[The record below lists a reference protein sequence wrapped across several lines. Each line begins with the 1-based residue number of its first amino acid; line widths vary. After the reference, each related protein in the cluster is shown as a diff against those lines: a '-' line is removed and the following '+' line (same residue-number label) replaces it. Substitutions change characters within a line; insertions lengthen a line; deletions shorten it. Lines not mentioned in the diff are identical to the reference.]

1 MLRGT
6 RENISLLASISNC
19 AGVMA
24 LCFVL
29 LATTVVVSP
38 QNLHSSLLQPAYAQ
52 QVEEEEGEEGT
63 TDTGTEEEG
72 EEGTTTTTTTEP
84 VTAEITSNYT
94 ADDDHVAPATVSFA
108 ADASGG
114 TGPYTVNWNFGDDSE
129 ESDEQSVVHTFTE
142 AGNYTVTL
150 TVTDSEDQT
159 ATDTLE
165 ITVEESSEEPATDE
179 EPPATESLAAEI
191 TSNATSGN
199 APATFSFDANAS
211 GGTGPYTVNWN
222 FGDDSEESDEQS
234 VVHTFTEAGNY
245 TVTLTVT
252 DSEDQTAT
260 DTLEITVEESS
271 EEPATD
277 EEPPATESLAAE
289 ITSNA
294 TSGNAPATFSF
305 DANASGGTG
314 PYTVN
319 WNFGDDSEES
329 DEQSVVHTFTEAGN
343 YTVTL
348 TATDSTGETATD
360 TLEITDEEPPATE
373 SLAAE
378 ITSNATSGNAPAT
391 FSFAADASGGTG
403 PYTVNWNFGD
413 DSEESDEQSVV
424 HTFTEAGNY
433 TVTLTATDSTGETA
447 SDTLEITVEE
457 SPTDEEPVALSEGGT
472 DKWGIKELYPTAS
485 NGPTWYIREV
495 EDPTTDSLF
504 YYGIYEGTTIKSIGT
519 GVWQVDARS
528 GTQEHGIRM
537 HVDSPTGKW
546 KNTEMTGYF
555 NIHSGDDQFTMI
567 ARHGPSYH
575 DNGGCEAYGYYALT
589 AVDGQVFFK
598 KKLYHFNNGYT
609 KRLAQVNALGDIHD
623 EWVGMK
629 FAVYDLPNGD
639 VKLELWIDKGDMTNK
654 WQKETE
660 LIDKGNLAVTG
671 GDDCGR
677 DATDK
682 IDSGTRVSFRADNSL
697 FDFKKLSVREIQEG
711 STPASTTEDTTPAS
725 TTEDTTPAS
734 TTEDTTTEDT
744 TPAST
749 TEDTTTEDTTPEDTT
764 PASTTEDTTTE
775 EDLSTEDLIPSGLRS
790 W

>member
-24 LCFVL
+24 LCFLL
-29 LATTVVVSP
+29 LATTVVILP

-72 EEGTTTTTTTEP
+72 EEGTTDTGTEEEGEEGTTTESL
-84 VTAEITSNYT
+84 TAEISSNYT
-94 ADDDHVAPATVSFA
+94 AEEDHVAPATFSFA

-129 ESDEQSVVHTFTE
+129 ESDEQSVVHTFNE

-150 TVTDSEDQT
+150 TITDSEGET

-165 ITVEESSEEPATDE
+165 LTVEESSEEPPTDE
-179 EPPATESLAAEI
+179 EPSTTESLTAESLTAEI
-191 TSNATSGN
+191 ISNYTAEEDHV
-199 APATFSFDANAS
+199 APATFSFNATIA
-211 GGTGPYTVNWN
+211 GGTEPYTVNWN

-234 VVHTFTEAGNY
+234 VVHTFNEAGNY
-245 TVTLTVT
+245 TVTLTAT
-252 DSEDQTAT
+252 DSTDETAT
-260 DTLEITVEESS
+260 DTLELTVEESS
-271 EEPATD
+271 EEPPTD
-277 EEPPATESLAAE
+277 EEPSATESLTAESLTAE
-289 ITSNA
+289 IISNYTA
-294 TSGNAPATFSF
+294 EEDHVAPATFSF
-305 DANASGGTG
+305 NATIAGGTE

-360 TLEITDEEPPATE
+360 TLEIT
-373 SLAAE
+373 
-378 ITSNATSGNAPAT
+378 
-391 FSFAADASGGTG
+391 
-403 PYTVNWNFGD
+403 
-413 DSEESDEQSVV
+413 
-424 HTFTEAGNY
+424 
-433 TVTLTATDSTGETA
+433 
-447 SDTLEITVEE
+447 VEE
-457 SPTDEEPVALSEGGT
+457 SPTDEEPVPLSEGGT
-472 DKWGIKELYPTAS
+472 DEWGIKELYPTAS

-575 DNGGCEAYGYYALT
+575 DNGGCEA
-589 AVDGQVFFK
+589 
-598 KKLYHFNNGYT
+598 
-609 KRLAQVNALGDIHD
+609 
-623 EWVGMK
+623 
-629 FAVYDLPNGD
+629 
-639 VKLELWIDKGDMTNK
+639 
-654 WQKETE
+654 
-660 LIDKGNLAVTG
+660 
-671 GDDCGR
+671 
-677 DATDK
+677 
-682 IDSGTRVSFRADNSL
+682 
-697 FDFKKLSVREIQEG
+697 
-711 STPASTTEDTTPAS
+711 
-725 TTEDTTPAS
+725 
-734 TTEDTTTEDT
+734 
-744 TPAST
+744 
-749 TEDTTTEDTTPEDTT
+749 
-764 PASTTEDTTTE
+764 
-775 EDLSTEDLIPSGLRS
+775 
-790 W
+790 

>member
-24 LCFVL
+24 LCFLL
-29 LATTVVVSP
+29 LATTAVVLP

-72 EEGTTTTTTTEP
+72 EEGTTTTTTEP
-84 VTAEITSNYT
+84 VAAEIISNYT
-94 ADDDHVAPATVSFA
+94 AEEDH
-108 ADASGG
+108 G
-114 TGPYTVNWNFGDDSE
+114 
-129 ESDEQSVVHTFTE
+129 
-142 AGNYTVTL
+142 
-150 TVTDSEDQT
+150 
-159 ATDTLE
+159 
-165 ITVEESSEEPATDE
+165 
-179 EPPATESLAAEI
+179 
-191 TSNATSGN
+191 
-199 APATFSFDANAS
+199 
-211 GGTGPYTVNWN
+211 
-222 FGDDSEESDEQS
+222 
-234 VVHTFTEAGNY
+234 
-245 TVTLTVT
+245 
-252 DSEDQTAT
+252 
-260 DTLEITVEESS
+260 
-271 EEPATD
+271 
-277 EEPPATESLAAE
+277 
-289 ITSNA
+289 
-294 TSGNAPATFSF
+294 
-305 DANASGGTG
+305 
-314 PYTVN
+314 
-319 WNFGDDSEES
+319 
-329 DEQSVVHTFTEAGN
+329 
-343 YTVTL
+343 
-348 TATDSTGETATD
+348 
-360 TLEITDEEPPATE
+360 
-373 SLAAE
+373 
-378 ITSNATSGNAPAT
+378 APAT

-413 DSEESDEQSVV
+413 DSEESDEQTVSHTFTEAGNYTVTLTATDSTGETATDTLEITIEESSEEPATDEEPPATESLTAEISSNDTEEDVDVAPATFSFDANASGGTEPYTVNWNFGDDSEESDEESVV
-424 HTFTEAGNY
+424 HTFNEAGNY

-447 SDTLEITVEE
+447 SDTLEITVKE
-457 SPTDEEPVALSEGGT
+457 SSGEPATDEEPVPLSEGGT

-485 NGPTWYIREV
+485 NGPTWYISEV
-495 EDPTTDSLF
+495 KDPTTDSLF

-589 AVDGQVFFK
+589 AVDGQVYFK

-629 FAVYDLPNGD
+629 FVVYDLPNGD

-725 TTEDTTPAS
+725 TTEDTTTEDT

-744 TPAST
+744 
-749 TEDTTTEDTTPEDTT
+749 
-764 PASTTEDTTTE
+764 TTEDTTTE
-775 EDLSTEDLIPSGLRS
+775 EDLSREDLIPSGLRS
-790 W
+790 WLNF

>member
-24 LCFVL
+24 LCFL
-29 LATTVVVSP
+29 LVTTTVVVLP

-72 EEGTTTTTTTEP
+72 TTDTGTEEEGTTDTGTEEEQLDDTVVLTNLQRVVELAGVTDP
-84 VTAEITSNYT
+84 AGLSQLAGASDSEALAEIPGITSPEAIDAIAGASNLSELAELVGLSIDDLLREVLPEQPPTDEEPPATDSLTAEIISNYT
-94 ADDDHVAPATVSFA
+94 AADDHVAPETISFA
-108 ADASGG
+108 ANVSGG
-114 TGPYTVNWNFGDDSE
+114 TEPSTVNWNFGDDSE
-129 ESDEQSVVHTFTE
+129 ESDEESVVHTFNE

-165 ITVEESSEEPATDE
+165 ITVEESS
-179 EPPATESLAAEI
+179 
-191 TSNATSGN
+191 
-199 APATFSFDANAS
+199 
-211 GGTGPYTVNWN
+211 
-222 FGDDSEESDEQS
+222 
-234 VVHTFTEAGNY
+234 
-245 TVTLTVT
+245 
-252 DSEDQTAT
+252 
-260 DTLEITVEESS
+260 
-271 EEPATD
+271 
-277 EEPPATESLAAE
+277 
-289 ITSNA
+289 
-294 TSGNAPATFSF
+294 
-305 DANASGGTG
+305 
-314 PYTVN
+314 
-319 WNFGDDSEES
+319 
-329 DEQSVVHTFTEAGN
+329 
-343 YTVTL
+343 
-348 TATDSTGETATD
+348 
-360 TLEITDEEPPATE
+360 
-373 SLAAE
+373 
-378 ITSNATSGNAPAT
+378 
-391 FSFAADASGGTG
+391 
-403 PYTVNWNFGD
+403 
-413 DSEESDEQSVV
+413 
-424 HTFTEAGNY
+424 
-433 TVTLTATDSTGETA
+433 
-447 SDTLEITVEE
+447 
-457 SPTDEEPVALSEGGT
+457 TDEEPVPPIEGGT

-495 EDPTTDSLF
+495 NDPTTDSLF

-734 TTEDTTTEDT
+734 TTEDTTPASTTEDT

-749 TEDTTTEDTTPEDTT
+749 TEDTTTEDTTPG
-764 PASTTEDTTTE
+764 

-790 W
+790 WLN

>member
-6 RENISLLASISNC
+6 RENISFLASISNC

-24 LCFVL
+24 LCFLL
-29 LATTVVVSP
+29 LATTVVVLP
-38 QNLHSSLLQPAYAQ
+38 QNLHSSPLQPAYAQ

-63 TDTGTEEEG
+63 TDTGTGEEGEEGTTDTGTGEEG
-72 EEGTTTTTTTEP
+72 EEGTTTTEP
-84 VTAEITSNYT
+84 MTAEIISNYT
-94 ADDDHVAPATVSFA
+94 ADVDHVAPETISFA

-129 ESDEQSVVHTFTE
+129 ESDEQTVSHTFTE

-150 TVTDSEDQT
+150 TATDSTGET

-179 EPPATESLAAEI
+179 EPLATDEEPLATDEEPLATESLAAEI
-191 TSNATSGN
+191 TSNSTSGN

-222 FGDDSEESDEQS
+222 FGDDSEESDEES
-234 VVHTFTEAGNY
+234 VVHTFTEA
-245 TVTLTVT
+245 
-252 DSEDQTAT
+252 D
-260 DTLEITVEESS
+260 
-271 EEPATD
+271 
-277 EEPPATESLAAE
+277 
-289 ITSNA
+289 
-294 TSGNAPATFSF
+294 
-305 DANASGGTG
+305 
-314 PYTVN
+314 
-319 WNFGDDSEES
+319 
-329 DEQSVVHTFTEAGN
+329 N

-360 TLEITDEEPPATE
+360 TLEIT
-373 SLAAE
+373 
-378 ITSNATSGNAPAT
+378 
-391 FSFAADASGGTG
+391 
-403 PYTVNWNFGD
+403 
-413 DSEESDEQSVV
+413 
-424 HTFTEAGNY
+424 
-433 TVTLTATDSTGETA
+433 
-447 SDTLEITVEE
+447 VEE
-457 SPTDEEPVALSEGGT
+457 SPTDEEPVPLSEGGT

-567 ARHGPSYH
+567 ARHGTSYH

-744 TPAST
+744 TTEDTTPAST
-749 TEDTTTEDTTPEDTT
+749 TEDTTTEDTTP
-764 PASTTEDTTTE
+764 E

-790 W
+790 WLSY

>member
-24 LCFVL
+24 LCFLL
-29 LATTVVVSP
+29 LATTAVVLP

-72 EEGTTTTTTTEP
+72 EEGTTTTTTEP
-84 VTAEITSNYT
+84 VAAEIISNYT
-94 ADDDHVAPATVSFA
+94 AEEDH
-108 ADASGG
+108 G
-114 TGPYTVNWNFGDDSE
+114 
-129 ESDEQSVVHTFTE
+129 
-142 AGNYTVTL
+142 
-150 TVTDSEDQT
+150 
-159 ATDTLE
+159 
-165 ITVEESSEEPATDE
+165 
-179 EPPATESLAAEI
+179 
-191 TSNATSGN
+191 
-199 APATFSFDANAS
+199 
-211 GGTGPYTVNWN
+211 
-222 FGDDSEESDEQS
+222 
-234 VVHTFTEAGNY
+234 
-245 TVTLTVT
+245 
-252 DSEDQTAT
+252 
-260 DTLEITVEESS
+260 
-271 EEPATD
+271 
-277 EEPPATESLAAE
+277 
-289 ITSNA
+289 
-294 TSGNAPATFSF
+294 
-305 DANASGGTG
+305 
-314 PYTVN
+314 
-319 WNFGDDSEES
+319 
-329 DEQSVVHTFTEAGN
+329 
-343 YTVTL
+343 
-348 TATDSTGETATD
+348 
-360 TLEITDEEPPATE
+360 
-373 SLAAE
+373 
-378 ITSNATSGNAPAT
+378 APAT

-413 DSEESDEQSVV
+413 DSEESDEQTVS

-447 SDTLEITVEE
+447 TDTLEITIEESSEEPATDEEPPATESLTAEISSNYTAEEDHVAPATFSFNATIAGGTEPYTVNWNFGDDSEESDEESVVHTFNEAGNYTVTLTITDSEGETATDTLELTVEE
-457 SPTDEEPVALSEGGT
+457 SPTDEEPVPLSEGGT
-472 DKWGIKELYPTAS
+472 DEWGIKELYPTAS

-744 TPAST
+744 T
-749 TEDTTTEDTTPEDTT
+749 EDTTPEDTT
-764 PASTTEDTTTE
+764 TG

-790 W
+790 WLN

>member
-6 RENISLLASISNC
+6 RENISFLASISNC

-24 LCFVL
+24 LCFLL
-29 LATTVVVSP
+29 LATTVVVLP
-38 QNLHSSLLQPAYAQ
+38 QNLHSSPLQPAYAQ

-63 TDTGTEEEG
+63 TDTGTGEEGEEGTTDTGTGEEG
-72 EEGTTTTTTTEP
+72 EEGTTTTEP
-84 VTAEITSNYT
+84 MTAEIISNYT
-94 ADDDHVAPATVSFA
+94 ADVDHVAPETISFA

-129 ESDEQSVVHTFTE
+129 ESDEQTVSHTFTE

-150 TVTDSEDQT
+150 TATDSTGET

-179 EPPATESLAAEI
+179 EPLATDEEPLATDEEPLATESLAAEI
-191 TSNATSGN
+191 TSNSTSGN

-222 FGDDSEESDEQS
+222 FGDDSEESDEES
-234 VVHTFTEAGNY
+234 VVHTFTEA
-245 TVTLTVT
+245 
-252 DSEDQTAT
+252 D
-260 DTLEITVEESS
+260 
-271 EEPATD
+271 
-277 EEPPATESLAAE
+277 
-289 ITSNA
+289 
-294 TSGNAPATFSF
+294 
-305 DANASGGTG
+305 
-314 PYTVN
+314 
-319 WNFGDDSEES
+319 
-329 DEQSVVHTFTEAGN
+329 N

-360 TLEITDEEPPATE
+360 TLEIT
-373 SLAAE
+373 
-378 ITSNATSGNAPAT
+378 
-391 FSFAADASGGTG
+391 
-403 PYTVNWNFGD
+403 
-413 DSEESDEQSVV
+413 
-424 HTFTEAGNY
+424 
-433 TVTLTATDSTGETA
+433 
-447 SDTLEITVEE
+447 VEE
-457 SPTDEEPVALSEGGT
+457 SPTDEEPVPLSEGGT

-567 ARHGPSYH
+567 ARHGTSYH

-711 STPASTTEDTTPAS
+711 STPASTTEDTTTEDTTTEDTTPAS
-725 TTEDTTPAS
+725 TTEDTTTEDTTPAS

-749 TEDTTTEDTTPEDTT
+749 TEDTTTEDTTPE
-764 PASTTEDTTTE
+764 

-790 W
+790 WLSY

>member
-19 AGVMA
+19 AGVMT
-24 LCFVL
+24 LCFLL
-29 LATTVVVSP
+29 LATTVVVLP

-63 TDTGTEEEG
+63 TDTGTGEEG
-72 EEGTTTTTTTEP
+72 EEGTTDTGTGEEGEEGTTDTGTGEEQLDDTVVLTNLQRVVELAGITDPSGLSEIAGASDSDEVAEIAGASYSEALAETPGITSPEAIDAIAGASNLEELAELVGLSIDDLMNEVLPEQPPTDGEPPATESLA
-84 VTAEITSNYT
+84 AEITSNAT
-94 ADDDHVAPATVSFA
+94 SGNAPATISFA
-108 ADASGG
+108 ANASGG

-129 ESDEQSVVHTFTE
+129 ESDEESVVHTFTE

-165 ITVEESSEEPATDE
+165 VAVEESSTD
-179 EPPATESLAAEI
+179 
-191 TSNATSGN
+191 G
-199 APATFSFDANAS
+199 
-211 GGTGPYTVNWN
+211 
-222 FGDDSEESDEQS
+222 
-234 VVHTFTEAGNY
+234 
-245 TVTLTVT
+245 
-252 DSEDQTAT
+252 
-260 DTLEITVEESS
+260 
-271 EEPATD
+271 
-277 EEPPATESLAAE
+277 
-289 ITSNA
+289 
-294 TSGNAPATFSF
+294 
-305 DANASGGTG
+305 
-314 PYTVN
+314 
-319 WNFGDDSEES
+319 
-329 DEQSVVHTFTEAGN
+329 
-343 YTVTL
+343 
-348 TATDSTGETATD
+348 
-360 TLEITDEEPPATE
+360 
-373 SLAAE
+373 
-378 ITSNATSGNAPAT
+378 
-391 FSFAADASGGTG
+391 
-403 PYTVNWNFGD
+403 
-413 DSEESDEQSVV
+413 
-424 HTFTEAGNY
+424 
-433 TVTLTATDSTGETA
+433 
-447 SDTLEITVEE
+447 
-457 SPTDEEPVALSEGGT
+457 EPVPPIEGGT

-495 EDPTTDSLF
+495 NDPTTDPLF

-598 KKLYHFNNGYT
+598 KKLYHFNDGYT
-609 KRLAQVNALGDIHD
+609 KRLASVNALGDIHD
-623 EWVGMK
+623 DWVGMK
-629 FAVYDLPNGD
+629 FVVYDLPNGD

-711 STPASTTEDTTPAS
+711 STPASTTEDTT
-725 TTEDTTPAS
+725 TEDTTPAS

-744 TPAST
+744 TTEDTT
-749 TEDTTTEDTTPEDTT
+749 TEDTTTEDTTP
-764 PASTTEDTTTE
+764 E

-790 W
+790 WLNF

>member
-52 QVEEEEGEEGT
+52 QVEEGEEGTTDTGTEEEGEEGT

-72 EEGTTTTTTTEP
+72 EEGTTTTTTEP

-94 ADDDHVAPATVSFA
+94 ADDDHV
-108 ADASGG
+108 
-114 TGPYTVNWNFGDDSE
+114 
-129 ESDEQSVVHTFTE
+129 
-142 AGNYTVTL
+142 
-150 TVTDSEDQT
+150 
-159 ATDTLE
+159 
-165 ITVEESSEEPATDE
+165 
-179 EPPATESLAAEI
+179 
-191 TSNATSGN
+191 
-199 APATFSFDANAS
+199 
-211 GGTGPYTVNWN
+211 
-222 FGDDSEESDEQS
+222 
-234 VVHTFTEAGNY
+234 
-245 TVTLTVT
+245 
-252 DSEDQTAT
+252 
-260 DTLEITVEESS
+260 
-271 EEPATD
+271 
-277 EEPPATESLAAE
+277 
-289 ITSNA
+289 
-294 TSGNAPATFSF
+294 
-305 DANASGGTG
+305 
-314 PYTVN
+314 
-319 WNFGDDSEES
+319 
-329 DEQSVVHTFTEAGN
+329 
-343 YTVTL
+343 
-348 TATDSTGETATD
+348 
-360 TLEITDEEPPATE
+360 
-373 SLAAE
+373 
-378 ITSNATSGNAPAT
+378 APAT

-413 DSEESDEQSVV
+413 DSEESDEQTVS
-424 HTFTEAGNY
+424 HTFNEAGNY

-447 SDTLEITVEE
+447 SDTLEITIEE
-457 SPTDEEPVALSEGGT
+457 SSEEPATDEEPVPLSEGGT

-485 NGPTWYIREV
+485 NGPTWYISEV
-495 EDPTTDSLF
+495 KDPTTDSLF

-609 KRLAQVNALGDIHD
+609 KRLASVNALGDIHD
-623 EWVGMK
+623 DWVGMK
-629 FAVYDLPNGD
+629 FVVYDLPNGD

-725 TTEDTTPAS
+725 TTEDTT
-734 TTEDTTTEDT
+734 TEDT

-749 TEDTTTEDTTPEDTT
+749 TEDTTPEDTTPEDTT
-764 PASTTEDTTTE
+764 PASTTEDTT
-775 EDLSTEDLIPSGLRS
+775 P
-790 W
+790 

>member
-6 RENISLLASISNC
+6 RENISFLASISNC

-24 LCFVL
+24 LCFLL
-29 LATTVVVSP
+29 LATTVVVLP
-38 QNLHSSLLQPAYAQ
+38 QNLHSSPLQPAYAQ

-63 TDTGTEEEG
+63 TDTGTGEEGEEGTTDTGTGEEG
-72 EEGTTTTTTTEP
+72 EEGTTTTEP
-84 VTAEITSNYT
+84 MTAEIISNYT
-94 ADDDHVAPATVSFA
+94 ADVDHVAPETISFA

-129 ESDEQSVVHTFTE
+129 ESDEQTVSHTFTE

-150 TVTDSEDQT
+150 TATDSTGET

-179 EPPATESLAAEI
+179 EPLATDEEPLATDEEPLATESLAAEI
-191 TSNATSGN
+191 TSNSTSGN

-222 FGDDSEESDEQS
+222 FGDDSEESDEES
-234 VVHTFTEAGNY
+234 VVHTFTEA
-245 TVTLTVT
+245 
-252 DSEDQTAT
+252 D
-260 DTLEITVEESS
+260 
-271 EEPATD
+271 
-277 EEPPATESLAAE
+277 
-289 ITSNA
+289 
-294 TSGNAPATFSF
+294 
-305 DANASGGTG
+305 
-314 PYTVN
+314 
-319 WNFGDDSEES
+319 
-329 DEQSVVHTFTEAGN
+329 N

-360 TLEITDEEPPATE
+360 TLEIT
-373 SLAAE
+373 
-378 ITSNATSGNAPAT
+378 
-391 FSFAADASGGTG
+391 
-403 PYTVNWNFGD
+403 
-413 DSEESDEQSVV
+413 
-424 HTFTEAGNY
+424 
-433 TVTLTATDSTGETA
+433 
-447 SDTLEITVEE
+447 VEE
-457 SPTDEEPVALSEGGT
+457 SPTDEEPVPLSEGGT

-567 ARHGPSYH
+567 ARHGTSYH

-711 STPASTTEDTTPAS
+711 STPASTTEDTT
-725 TTEDTTPAS
+725 TEDTTPAS

-749 TEDTTTEDTTPEDTT
+749 TEDTTTEDTTPE
-764 PASTTEDTTTE
+764 

-790 W
+790 WLSY

>member
-24 LCFVL
+24 LCFLL
-29 LATTVVVSP
+29 LATTVVVLP

-52 QVEEEEGEEGT
+52 QVEEEGEEGTTDTGTGEEGEEGT
-63 TDTGTEEEG
+63 TDTGTGEEG
-72 EEGTTTTTTTEP
+72 EEGTTDTGTGEEQLDDTVVLTNLQRVVELAG
-84 VTAEITSNYT
+84 VTDPSGLSEIAAASDSDEVAEI
-94 ADDDHVAPATVSFA
+94 AG
-108 ADASGG
+108 AS
-114 TGPYTVNWNFGDDSE
+114 DSE
-129 ESDEQSVVHTFTE
+129 ALAETPGITSPEAIDAIAGASNLQELAELVGLSIDDLMNEVLPEQPP
-142 AGNYTVTL
+142 
-150 TVTDSEDQT
+150 
-159 ATDTLE
+159 
-165 ITVEESSEEPATDE
+165 IDE

-199 APATFSFDANAS
+199 APATFTFDANAS

-222 FGDDSEESDEQS
+222 FGDDSEESDE
-234 VVHTFTEAGNY
+234 E
-245 TVTLTVT
+245 
-252 DSEDQTAT
+252 
-260 DTLEITVEESS
+260 
-271 EEPATD
+271 
-277 EEPPATESLAAE
+277 
-289 ITSNA
+289 
-294 TSGNAPATFSF
+294 
-305 DANASGGTG
+305 
-314 PYTVN
+314 
-319 WNFGDDSEES
+319 
-329 DEQSVVHTFTEAGN
+329 SVVHTFTEAGN

-348 TATDSTGETATD
+348 TATDSEDQTATD
-360 TLEITDEEPPATE
+360 TLEIA
-373 SLAAE
+373 
-378 ITSNATSGNAPAT
+378 
-391 FSFAADASGGTG
+391 
-403 PYTVNWNFGD
+403 
-413 DSEESDEQSVV
+413 
-424 HTFTEAGNY
+424 
-433 TVTLTATDSTGETA
+433 
-447 SDTLEITVEE
+447 VEE
-457 SPTDEEPVALSEGGT
+457 SSTDEEPVPPIEGGT

-495 EDPTTDSLF
+495 NDPTTDSLF

-609 KRLAQVNALGDIHD
+609 KRLASVNALGDIHD
-623 EWVGMK
+623 DWVGMK
-629 FAVYDLPNGD
+629 FVVYDLPNGD

-654 WQKETE
+654 WVKETQ

-725 TTEDTTPAS
+725 TTEDTTTEDT

-744 TPAST
+744 
-749 TEDTTTEDTTPEDTT
+749 
-764 PASTTEDTTTE
+764 TTEDTTTE
-775 EDLSTEDLIPSGLRS
+775 EDLSREDLIPSGLRS
-790 W
+790 WLNF

>member
-24 LCFVL
+24 LCFLL
-29 LATTVVVSP
+29 LATTAVVLP

-52 QVEEEEGEEGT
+52 QVEEEGEEGTTDTGTEEEGEEGT

-84 VTAEITSNYT
+84 LTAEIISNYT
-94 ADDDHVAPATVSFA
+94 AEDDHGAPATFSFA
-108 ADASGG
+108 ADASDG

-199 APATFSFDANAS
+199 APATFSFAADAS

-252 DSEDQTAT
+252 DS
-260 DTLEITVEESS
+260 
-271 EEPATD
+271 
-277 EEPPATESLAAE
+277 
-289 ITSNA
+289 
-294 TSGNAPATFSF
+294 
-305 DANASGGTG
+305 
-314 PYTVN
+314 
-319 WNFGDDSEES
+319 
-329 DEQSVVHTFTEAGN
+329 
-343 YTVTL
+343 
-348 TATDSTGETATD
+348 
-360 TLEITDEEPPATE
+360 
-373 SLAAE
+373 
-378 ITSNATSGNAPAT
+378 
-391 FSFAADASGGTG
+391 
-403 PYTVNWNFGD
+403 
-413 DSEESDEQSVV
+413 
-424 HTFTEAGNY
+424 
-433 TVTLTATDSTGETA
+433 TGETA

-457 SPTDEEPVALSEGGT
+457 SPTDEEPVPLSEGGT